1 MFGEKPIVQD
11 FSHECRQGEHIG
23 IIGKNGVGK
32 STFINMILGQEPLDS
47 GTIQTGETITFGY
60 YEQKE
65 IQFPDDKRLI
75 DIVIDG
81 KLLEQFLF
89 PPNQQHQYAKTLSGG
104 EKRRLYLLTILQK
117 NPNFLIL
124 DEPTNDL
131 DLITL

>member
-1 MFGEKPIVQD
+1 MLIGEESI
-11 FSHECRQGEHIG
+11 
-23 IIGKNGVGK
+23 
-32 STFINMILGQEPLDS
+32 DS
-47 GTIQTGETITFGY
+47 GLIQSGESVVFAH
-60 YEQKE
+60 YEQKD
-65 IQFPDDKRLI
+65 IHFPDDKRLI
-75 DIVIDG
+75 DIVPNP

-89 PPNQQHQYAKTLSGG
+89 FPSQQYQFANTLSGG